1 MLILSYLELCVTKNA
16 RERTGSLRVHCF
28 GNACWPGSCVNV
40 TLHRTSTSPHR
51 ILHVRPGQALYLRSW
66 QWTGQTT
73 LSSAHWPPD
82 RWHMVSLATCPSW
95 LSADRTCSSAGTR
108 PSSFL
113 ERKYSMDE
121 GSTSRSP
128 GNLMFVGAD
137 DLPCED
143 ADTAIDSMDHHF
155 GSLILGKQL

>member
-1 MLILSYLELCVTKNA
+1 
-16 RERTGSLRVHCF
+16 
-28 GNACWPGSCVNV
+28 
-40 TLHRTSTSPHR
+40 
-51 ILHVRPGQALYLRSW
+51 
-66 QWTGQTT
+66 
-73 LSSAHWPPD
+73 
-82 RWHMVSLATCPSW
+82 
-95 LSADRTCSSAGTR
+95 
-108 PSSFL
+108 
-113 ERKYSMDE
+113 MDE